1 MEVWGVEQYLII
13 FIAMAIYVALNTIRV
28 ILVIRGKKG
37 IAAAI
42 AAIENFIYMSTFA
55 FAITGP
61 NNTLIPILVA
71 SAGYAVGVLTGTL
84 VEKRLNMG
92 HLVVQIITEGDLGEI
107 VSELRKDNYGIT
119 NWKVA
124 GLHGEKDMLYLLVKK
139 KRYGLL
145 EQKIKTIK
153 PTAFV
158 VMYEPKYFYGG
169 FCK

>member
-1 MEVWGVEQYLII
+1 MEQYLII
-13 FIAMAIYVALNTIRV
+13 FIAMAIFVALNTIRV

-42 AAIENFIYMSTFA
+42 AALENFIYMSTFA
-55 FAITGP
+55 FAITSP
-61 NNTLIPILVA
+61 SNTIFPILAA

-92 HLVVQIITEGDLGEI
+92 YLVVQVITGGDLQEL
-107 VSELRKDNYGIT
+107 VNELRKDNYGIT

-124 GLHGEKDMLYLLVKK
+124 GLQGEKDMLYLLVKK
-139 KRYGLL
+139 TRYSLL
-145 EQKIKTIK
+145 ETKIKSMR

-169 FCK
+169 FVSR